1 MISKIAARVPN
12 GGLIAFFVVMTLFF
26 CFFARNFATA
36 TNVENILV
44 GYSFIAIVAL
54 GQMFPIMARGIDLS
68 IGSILALA
76 GMVVFDA
83 ILIFELPGWI
93 AIILAIAAATLA
105 GTLNG
110 LFIVILSLQPFVA
123 TLATLAGYRGLVYA
137 ISGRQLYP
145 ELATTPLRDPSL
157 AWFNEY
163 YDVGAW
169 FGLDAFITTPWI
181 PASFLVLL
189 VVMVFLYVLLAKT
202 PYGTA
207 LKATGGNKEAAR
219 LAGLRV
225 RMIEVSAYAMSGFL
239 AGIAA
244 VLLVARL
251 TTSTEALGI
260 GMELTAIA
268 AAVIGGTRLLGGQGN
283 VLGPVLGAFFLGVV
297 LIGLTLMGISQFVQQ
312 MLTGAIL
319 LAAVGYDAIR
329 RGAGQ

>member
-1 MISKIAARVPN
+1 MIGKIAGRIPN

-26 CFFARNFATA
+26 CVFTRNFATA

-44 GYSFIAIVAL
+44 GYAFIAIVAL

-76 GMVVFDA
+76 GMVLFDA
-83 ILIFELPGWI
+83 ILIFELPGWFAI
-93 AIILAIAAATLA
+93 ALAVAAATLA

-110 LFIVILSLQPFVA
+110 LLIVVFNLQPFVA

-145 ELATTPLRDPSL
+145 ELATTPLRDPAL
-157 AWFNEY
+157 KWLNQY
-163 YDVGAW
+163 YDIGGW
-169 FGLDAFITTPWI
+169 LGLDKVMRVPWI
-181 PASFLVLL
+181 PASFLILL
-189 VVMVFLYVLLAKT
+189 VVMLLLYVLLAKT

-225 RMIEVSAYAMSGFL
+225 RLIEVSAYSMSGLL
-239 AGIAA
+239 AGIAG

-268 AAVIGGTRLLGGQGN
+268 AAVIGGTSLMGGQGN
-283 VLGPVLGAFFLGVV
+283 VLGPVLGAFFLGVI

-319 LAAVGYDAIR
+319 LAAVGYDAFR
-329 RGAGQ
+329 RGAKS